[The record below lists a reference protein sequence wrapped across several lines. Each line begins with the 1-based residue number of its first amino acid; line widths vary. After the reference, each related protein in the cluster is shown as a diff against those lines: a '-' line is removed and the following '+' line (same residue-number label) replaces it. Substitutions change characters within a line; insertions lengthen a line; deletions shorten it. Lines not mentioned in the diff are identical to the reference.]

1 MQYFCSLLLL
11 FLALQCSAHSQA
23 HLDTAKSYDYVI
35 ERTGNNDGTQ
45 VEIFLKSVG
54 RTKGDAWCSAFVS
67 YCLTVSGVLEPKT
80 RSGLARDYAT
90 KTVKTLVIK
99 ASDVMLKKYKII
111 KGDLVVWSR
120 GETVFG
126 HIGMTTEDWQGIKG
140 KTIEGN
146 VSNKVSYMNRK
157 IEPANYFR
165 IKWFV
170 KVKNETKKEKIEI
183 DFKKY
188 LYNNIS
194 FYNLF

>member
-1 MQYFCSLLLL
+1 
-11 FLALQCSAHSQA
+11 LQCSALSQA
-23 HLDTAKSYDYVI
+23 HLDTAKSYDYVV
-35 ERTGNNDGTQ
+35 ELTGRNDGKE
-45 VEIFLKSVG
+45 VEMFLKSVG

-90 KTVKTLVIK
+90 KTDKRLVIK
-99 ASDVMLKKYKII
+99 ATDVILKRYKVV
-111 KGDLVVWSR
+111 KGDLVVWQK
-120 GETVFG
+120 GETIFG
-126 HIGMTTEDWQGIKG
+126 HIGMTTEDWQGIQG

-146 VSNKVSYMNRK
+146 VSNRVRYMNRK

-165 IKWFV
+165 IKWFI
-170 KVKNETKKEKIEI
+170 KVIPKKEKIEI

-188 LYNNIS
+188 LFNSIS

>member
-1 MQYFCSLLLL
+1 MQFFYLVLPLLL
-11 FLALQCSAHSQA
+11 AWQCLGLSQA
-23 HLDTAKSYDYVI
+23 HLDTAKSYDYVV
-35 ERTGNNDGTQ
+35 ERTGRNDGKE
-45 VEIFLKSVG
+45 VEMFLKSVG

-90 KTVKTLVIK
+90 KTDKRLVIK
-99 ASDVMLKKYKII
+99 ATDVILKKYKVV
-111 KGDLVVWSR
+111 KGDLVVWQK

-126 HIGMTTEDWQGIKG
+126 HIGMTTEDWQGIQG

-146 VSNKVSYMNRK
+146 VSNRVRYMNRK

-165 IKWFV
+165 IKWFI
-170 KVKNETKKEKIEI
+170 KVKPKKEKFEI

-188 LYNNIS
+188 IYNSIS

>member
-1 MQYFCSLLLL
+1 MQSFYSGLLLL
-11 FLALQCSAHSQA
+11 LALQCSALSQA
-23 HLDTAKSYDYVI
+23 HLDTARSYDYVV
-35 ERTGNNDGTQ
+35 ERTGHNDGKE
-45 VEIFLKSVG
+45 VEMFLKSVG
-54 RTKGDAWCSAFVS
+54 RNKEDAWCSAFVS

-99 ASDVMLKKYKII
+99 ASDVILKKYKIVQ
-111 KGDLVVWSR
+111 GDLVVWAR

-126 HIGMTTEDWQGIKG
+126 HIGMTTEDWQGIQG

-146 VSNKVSYMNRK
+146 VSNRVRYMNRK

-165 IKWFV
+165 IKWFI
-170 KVKNETKKEKIEI
+170 KVKPKKEKIEI

-188 LYNNIS
+188 LFNSIS